1 MSTDTPLGHPSN
13 PPWTEEEWLQQAEN
27 IQNIALRIFDPH
39 INYDTLEQG
48 PATGLHAPSTD
59 MDAILYRTIL
69 PIAQAVDNRT
79 PAAGFKYTL
88 NVTNALQLRPKKW
101 YIRALMEYD
110 NASLFPVNVELALM
124 PWGSGGVYNGVNSYG
139 YSLGL
144 ATCAA
149 IAQAWAAIC
158 RMSSQ
163 GNYYP
168 ADAGAYVHRVST

>member
-1 MSTDTPLGHPSN
+1 MATDAPLITGPN
-13 PPWTEEEWLQQAEN
+13 PPWTEEEWLQQAAN
-27 IQNIALRIFDPH
+27 IQDIALRIFDPH
-39 INYDTLEQG
+39 LDLNTMTQG
-48 PATGLHAPSTD
+48 EATGLKAPSTS
-59 MDAILYRTIL
+59 MDGLLYRTIL

-79 PAAGFKYTL
+79 PAPGFKYTL

-101 YIRALMEYD
+101 YIHYMAEYD
-110 NASLFPVNVELALM
+110 NASLFPAAASLALM
-124 PWGSGGVYNGVNSYG
+124 PWGSGGVYNGVNSFG

-144 ATCAA
+144 AMCAT

-168 ADAGAYVHRVST
+168 ADAGGYVHRVST